1 MNQKY
6 VISLIIG
13 TLVAVWL
20 LSGQTSNTKNEQ
32 GSSGNEKV
40 EKVTPIVRGV
50 ESVASF
56 RQVQLNV
63 RGRTEESRKVQV
75 RAEVSGRVVSLPVP
89 KGAFVSTDDELC
101 QIAIDTKDQI
111 LIEAQAIQFQA
122 QLEYKGIKNLG
133 KRGLLAE
140 TNVAKA
146 KSVLESANAAL
157 GRAELQLA
165 HTNIRSPFNGAIEEQ
180 PVELGDFMRI
190 GDICAVILDT
200 DPILLVGQIAEKDI
214 GPVKLGEEVSA
225 TLITGERLSGVIDYI
240 SLSADDVTRSY
251 RVEVKV
257 GNSDLNIRAGI
268 TAQLFVPLGSYQAHH
283 ISPALLV
290 LNDAGLLGVK
300 IVNAK
305 TEVEFH
311 TVEIIE
317 EGPTGIWV
325 TGLPSA
331 ATIIVVGQEIVF
343 AGDAVKLDLTP
354 LNSPQEN
361 G

>member
-6 VISLIIG
+6 VVSLIIG
-13 TLVAVWL
+13 ALVIVWL
-20 LSGQTSNTKNEQ
+20 LSGQSNKTEIEQ
-32 GSSGNEKV
+32 SSSGNEKV
-40 EKVTPIVRGV
+40 EKVTPIVRGI

-56 RQVQLNV
+56 RQVRLNV
-63 RGRTEESRKVQV
+63 RGRTEENRKVHV
-75 RAEVSGRVVSLPVP
+75 RAEVAGKVVSLPVL
-89 KGAFVSTDDELC
+89 KGAFVNTDDELC
-101 QIAIDTKDQI
+101 RIAIDTKDQT
-111 LIEAQAIQFQA
+111 LIEARANQHQA
-122 QLEYKGIKNLG
+122 QLEYEGIRNLG

-165 HTNIRSPFNGAIEEQ
+165 HTKIKSPFNGVVEEQ

-190 GDICAVILDT
+190 GDICAMVLDA

-214 GPVKLGEEVSA
+214 GRVKLGEEVSG
-225 TLITGERLSGVIDYI
+225 TLITGERLNGVIDFV
-240 SLSADDVTRSY
+240 SQSADNVTRSY

-257 GNSDLNIRAGI
+257 ANTNLSIRSGI
-268 TAQLFVPLGSYQAHH
+268 TAQLFVPLGTHQAHH

-290 LNDAGLLGVK
+290 LDDSGLLGIK

-317 EGPTGIWV
+317 EGPDGIWV
-325 TGLPSA
+325 TGLPNT
-331 ATIIVVGQEIVF
+331 ATIIVVGQETVF
-343 AGDAVKLDLTP
+343 AGEVVKLDVTP
-354 LNSPQEN
+354 LNAPQKN